1 MELATVLSNPSRLE
15 VVVPGRS
22 LVTVLIL
29 LLAAGAGPARAQR
42 RDSLPMAIATVFR
55 TAYPAARI
63 LNVSRERRDGKIV
76 YEIESQDGPTRRD
89 LIYDLAGRN
98 LETEEVIPA
107 DSVPAEVRAAVQRD
121 VAGGTIVNAER
132 VTRETVILYEVG
144 VRHGGKTRYLTYD
157 PAGKRVE

>member
-1 MELATVLSNPSRLE
+1 M
-15 VVVPGRS
+15 PGRS

-29 LLAAGAGPARAQR
+29 LLTAGAGPARAQH
-42 RDSLPMAIATVFR
+42 RDTLPTAIATVFR
-55 TAYPAARI
+55 TAYPDAKI
-63 LNVSRERRDGKIV
+63 LNVSRERRAGKVV

-132 VTRETVILYEVG
+132 VTREKVILYEVG

-157 PAGKRVE
+157 PMGKRVE

>member
-1 MELATVLSNPSRLE
+1 MKVALLDQAVLAGVGNIHASE
-15 VVVPGRS
+15 S
-22 LVTVLIL
+22 L
-29 LLAAGAGPARAQR
+29 
-42 RDSLPMAIATVFR
+42 F
-55 TAYPAARI
+55 AARI
-63 LNVSRERRDGKIV
+63 DPRRRGGSLDGE
-76 YEIESQDGPTRRD
+76 EIRRLARAIAASLRRGIETQDGPTRRD

-132 VTRETVILYEVG
+132 VTRETVVLYEVG